1 MITKDRFTEIIAP
14 LGKVFKPLDQLA
26 FDVYFERL
34 KWGDEG
40 TFMLAAEKLLDT
52 HRFLTF
58 PLIEEFKEAI
68 DKINLGSIAGTEED
82 YGRRDK
88 NDCERCGGEGRYL
101 EYRDEHKK
109 DLGWEHRNERNV
121 HEIAVFCS
129 CWYGQHLAVVQGQ
142 GQKRLEEKRR
152 KRWRDPGEDRDG
164 DAPF

>member
-52 HRFLTF
+52 HRFSTF
-58 PLIEEFKEAI
+58 QLIEEFKEAI
-68 DKINLGSIAGTEED
+68 DKINVGSIVGTEED
-82 YGRRDK
+82 YGFRDK
-88 NDCERCGGEGRYL
+88 NQCAVCGGEGRYL
-101 EYRDEHKK
+101 VYLDEHKK
-109 DLGWEHRNERNV
+109 EVGWELRNERTV
-121 HEIAVFCS
+121 RAIARFCS
-129 CWYGQHLAVVQGQ
+129 CWFGRRIAAAQGQ

-152 KRWRDPGEDRDG
+152 KRWREPGEDRAG